1 MISSDG
7 PQTNRR
13 VPPPPDCLTVTDL
26 AVVEMVEAELREHMD
41 GVPHEP
47 EALVRGHVF
56 WGERKRQIFLEY
68 VAQRIKTL

>member
-1 MISSDG
+1 MTSSDG
-7 PQTNRR
+7 PPAKRR
-13 VPPPPDCLTVTDL
+13 VPPPPVCLTVTDL
-26 AVVEMVEAELREHMD
+26 AVIEMVEAELREYMD

-68 VAQRIKTL
+68 VAQRITTL